1 MSKTK
6 KIKKL
11 KKYTFPIFFLSVLSS
26 VSSFAKMNVF
36 EDKEINLSKT
46 HHHMKSEKSHNNLL
60 TEPLDIYK
68 PQAKE
73 ILAHIDVLKE
83 LKAKAK
89 EEYMNLDSFEKE
101 VYATQSG
108 QHLKAYFPGK
118 TVSEALE
125 GMVHKELKT
134 LKGKIQGQ
142 KKRDPSF
149 TEGDPILGMLES
161 NYDKVYL
168 ESLAY
173 AKRSIANEIKYGKDH
188 YVLYH
193 AHMPDLGLY
202 YDMLKEIKQIL
213 KIESFGTTNI
223 FREMGADYTSI
234 KKLLENYEE
243 NLREY
248 SASKGKPLNATG
260 PGSIMG
266 FSEAPD
272 HMIWAKN
279 NMISANVS
287 LFGNVGKLG
296 ENTFYYFLNSMS
308 HISNVDFLV
317 ERLLKTVMPQA
328 TSAEVSQRLTQ
339 YKNVFED
346 HMRKGGGHL
355 LQVFVKKE
363 KIDEMAFASHPYGVP
378 IWIDKKTNHFAM
390 SRGKTTPLAKIS
402 ADEKRYRLPKVSS
415 YLDMYTKS
423 PHKFS
428 NMFSPVHKKRSP
440 KQEYF
445 YNDAAQVRLLMD
457 PQKLLDNTF
466 VIESTRNRVFNADV
480 KAYQTEVRSLVLE
493 DMSQYITYFQHHK
506 PAQES
511 THLSHKTPLEKIIQ
525 MMNQQEKDKTI
536 PIITTEKSDT
546 L

>member
-6 KIKKL
+6 KIKK
-11 KKYTFPIFFLSVLSS
+11 YTFPVLLLSVLSS
-26 VSSFAKMNVF
+26 VSSFAKVNVF
-36 EDKEINLSKT
+36 ESEGISRSRAR
-46 HHHMKSEKSHNNLL
+46 HHTRPDKSHNVPL
-60 TEPLDIYK
+60 TESLDIYK

-89 EEYMNLDSFEKE
+89 EEYMNLDAFAKE

-108 QHLKAYFPGK
+108 QHLKAYFPNS

-134 LKGKIQGQ
+134 LKGKILGQ

-149 TEGDPILGMLES
+149 TEGDPILSMLES

-168 ESLAY
+168 ESLGY
-173 AKRSIANEIKYGKDH
+173 AKRSIANEIKYGKDY

-202 YDMLKEIKQIL
+202 YDMLKEIKQVL

-223 FREMGADYTSI
+223 FREMGADYSSM
-234 KKLLENYEE
+234 KKLLKDYEE
-243 NLREY
+243 NLKEFTKTRNE
-248 SASKGKPLNATG
+248 PLNATG

-266 FSEAPD
+266 FSQAPD

-279 NMISANVS
+279 SMVSANIS

-308 HISNVDFLV
+308 HISNVDFLI
-317 ERLLKTVMPQA
+317 ERLLKTIMPQA
-328 TSAEVSQRLTQ
+328 TTDEVAHRLTQ
-339 YKNVFED
+339 YKNVFEN

-363 KIDEMAFASHPYGVP
+363 KIDEMAFASHAYGVP

-402 ADEKRYRLPKVSS
+402 ADEKKYRLPKVSS
-415 YLDMYTKS
+415 YIDMYTKS
-423 PHKFS
+423 PYKFS
-428 NMFSPVHKKRSP
+428 NMFSPVHKKKSP

-466 VIESTRNRVFNADV
+466 VIESTRNRVFDADL
-480 KAYQTEVRSLVLE
+480 KAYQTELTTLALE
-493 DMSQYITYFQHHK
+493 DMSKYITHIQHNK
-506 PAQES
+506 SDKTPLQNN
-511 THLSHKTPLEKIIQ
+511 LVHKTPLEKIIQ
-525 MMNQQEKDKTI
+525 MMNQQEG
-536 PIITTEKSDT
+536 
-546 L
+546 